1 MKKFLLVFCLA
12 VAGIFCSN
20 EVHASQVRSSEFMNL
35 TDTVVFDLSLAT
47 YSSNAGVFYID
58 IPILIHSNATGI
70 NAIDF
75 WFQFNLNKLTYV
87 STTALVSGLDP
98 FSNFNVNNLYLSNTT
113 SGTSVTYSAPLYTQ
127 LLMLRFSLVGA
138 CTEVY
143 PSDFFSATALVN
155 GNISS
160 YLFNGPSEIPPIQVE
175 QTQPYCS
182 PDSIEF
188 SYPYFS
194 VNGRTIS
201 TYAWDFGNGQTS
213 SLQNDTAVYNTS
225 GDYPVNLTLTTV
237 DGCVYSIDKTIS
249 VYPSPIVMFS
259 SSYDAPS
266 NVVSFSN
273 ESTIESGS
281 INLYTWDFGS
291 STSNLQNPDYT
302 FPAMGYYDVTL
313 TATSDLGC
321 TSSITQLVSA
331 TDNVIELSNR
341 NFNLYPN
348 PTNNLLNIESSFS
361 TIGRITDVSG
371 RIITDNLNI
380 QSNQVFTID
389 VSDLSVGVY
398 FFEAR
403 NEEFIARNR
412 FIVED

>member
-58 IPILIHSNATGI
+58 LPVLIHSNATGI

-87 STTALVSGLDP
+87 STTALVAGLDP

-127 LLMLRFSLVGA
+127 LLMLRFSLAGA
-138 CTEVY
+138 CTEIY
-143 PSDFFSATALVN
+143 TSDFSSATALVN

-160 YLFNGPSEIPPIQVE
+160 YLFKGPNAIPPFQIE
-175 QTQPYCS
+175 QPQPYCS
-182 PDSIEF
+182 LDSIVF

-201 TYAWDFGNGQTS
+201 TYAWDFGNGQS
-213 SLQNDTAVYNTS
+213 STLQQDTAVYATS
-225 GDYPVNLTLTTV
+225 GDFPVNLSLTTV
-237 DGCVYSIDKTIS
+237 DGCSYVLENFIPI
-249 VYPSPIVMFS
+249 YPTPVAAFS

-266 NVVSFSN
+266 NVVSFIN

-348 PTNNLLNIESSFS
+348 PTNSLLNIESSFS

-389 VSDLSVGVY
+389 VSDLSAGVY